1 MSVVPYLPGKIIFK
15 DIKARFVDG
24 RLKRKLIVNVRE
36 EMDMDFGE
44 NAAVLR

>member
-1 MSVVPYLPGKIIFK
+1 MSVVPYLPGKIIFE
-15 DIKARFVDG
+15 DIKERVVEG

-36 EMDMDFGE
+36 EMEMDFGE